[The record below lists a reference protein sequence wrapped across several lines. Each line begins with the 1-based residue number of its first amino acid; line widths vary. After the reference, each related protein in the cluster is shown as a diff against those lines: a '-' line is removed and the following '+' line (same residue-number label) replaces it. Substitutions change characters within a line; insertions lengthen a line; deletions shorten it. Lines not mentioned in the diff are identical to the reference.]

1 MVPLYTKL
9 KIISW
14 LVITLIS
21 IVCQLTYAQTD
32 QDKHFEQVQ
41 VLSQRHPDSA
51 LIILKKIHA
60 NALNQNNPAVA
71 GISLQQMGQI
81 CFNQGHY
88 AQALDFYQH
97 ADKLFNQQ
105 KNKDLLAAN
114 LSKMGILFYYN
125 KQLNKSR
132 TLYQRALSIYRQT
145 GNLKGQAET
154 FGDIGHLFEKL
165 HRYDSAFYYQHMALV
180 HFNQIKFKR
189 GSAKIYENLGSIY
202 EDLAHYDSAYVYF
215 NKSKQLY
222 NEDGNTVAG
231 IEVIN
236 NIGDVLRKTG
246 RYAESINQT
255 RKAYNLALQT
265 NNLYQLASSSRDLG
279 KAYQLLKQMD
289 SAYRYVELSRKYSL
303 DVYSKDGLKQT
314 AFLQVLYDINKKSD
328 EINRLNAL
336 RKTNRII
343 TVAVVT
349 VIILLIVICFIIFS
363 KQRLK
368 IKDQKILAEQNKS
381 IFEAQHDV
389 MQLEL
394 KNKQLEEDSLKQQLE
409 LKGKELSTHTLNLIK
424 NTQLLESMRNT
435 LQEMVKEDKRDQKK
449 QMQQIIH
456 QINQSFNHEQQWK
469 EFTTAFEQVHQRF
482 FDNLKQHSSDLTST
496 DIRLIALLK
505 VNLDSKDIA
514 SLLGI
519 SLDSLRVARYRL
531 RKKLNMEQ
539 GDNLTTFIQAL

>member
-1 MVPLYTKL
+1 MAYG
-9 KIISW
+9 
-14 LVITLIS
+14 
-21 IVCQLTYAQTD
+21 CACAQTSPNEY
-32 QDKHFEQVQ
+32 FERVQ
-41 VLSQRHPDSA
+41 MLSQRHPDSA
-51 LIILKKIHA
+51 LIILKKLHA
-60 NALNQNNPAVA
+60 NALNQNNATA
-71 GISLQQMGQI
+71 AASSLQQMGQI

-132 TLYQRALSIYRQT
+132 SLYQRALSIYRQT
-145 GNLKGQAET
+145 GNLKGEAEA
-154 FGDIGHLFEKL
+154 FGDIGHLFEKQ
-165 HRYDSAFYYQHMALV
+165 HRYDSAFYYQRMALAR
-180 HFNQIKFKR
+180 FNQINFKT
-189 GSAKIYENLGSIY
+189 GAAKIYENLGSIY
-202 EDLAHYDSAYVYF
+202 EDLAKYDSAYVCF
-215 NKSKQLY
+215 TESKRLY
-222 NEDGNTVAG
+222 DADKNTVAG

-246 RYAESINQT
+246 RYAESIKQT
-255 RKAYNLALQT
+255 HVAYNQALQT
-265 NNLYQLASSSRDLG
+265 NNLYQLASASRDLG

-289 SAYRYVELSRKYSL
+289 SAYHYVELSRKYSL
-303 DVYSKDGLKQT
+303 DVYSKEALNQT

-328 EINRLNAL
+328 EISRLNAI

-343 TVAVVT
+343 AVAVVT
-349 VIILLIVICFIIFS
+349 VAVLLIIIGFIIFS
-363 KQRLK
+363 RQRLK
-368 IKDQKILAEQNKS
+368 IRDQKILAEQNKS
-381 IFEAQHDV
+381 IFEAQHEL

-394 KNKQLEEDSLKQQLE
+394 KNKQLEENSLKQQLE

-424 NTQLLESMRNT
+424 NNQLLESMRNT

-469 EFTTAFEQVHQRF
+469 EFTTAFEQVHQQF

-519 SLDSLRVARYRL
+519 SMDSLRVARYRL
-531 RKKLNMEQ
+531 RKKLNIEQ